1 MKSRRL
7 LNYKR
12 HPIICSIHLFF
23 KLRYNI
29 YKTKI
34 RFKIKMLRVL
44 YRYFSHRIPHSAGSI
59 GGRPIHA
66 VEHRRRRDANGK
78 SSKRYIYCGDTSNFG
93 YVTRVF
99 PHLYTRAAAADV
111 GRNCGSICLSLSP
124 YCTRLIERRGNIWTE
139 KRHHGHQQRETQI
152 SRVCRAPVCASKDV
166 SCTHCRHM
174 ITLYRRAIQV
184 RIIAGKWSKRIDW
197 AIQLSRWKSLAIS
210 HHIFKR
216 RPPYFYFPI

>member
-1 MKSRRL
+1 
-7 LNYKR
+7 
-12 HPIICSIHLFF
+12 
-23 KLRYNI
+23 
-29 YKTKI
+29 
-34 RFKIKMLRVL
+34 MLPG
-44 YRYFSHRIPHSAGSI
+44 YT
-59 GGRPIHA
+59 
-66 VEHRRRRDANGK
+66 
-78 SSKRYIYCGDTSNFG
+78 SS
-93 YVTRVF
+93 F

-184 RIIAGKWSKRIDW
+184 RIMRGNGPKGYRPRHSTVTMEIFGDFSSHFQNDGPLICISQFSWQRI
-197 AIQLSRWKSLAIS
+197 Q
-210 HHIFKR
+210 R
-216 RPPYFYFPI
+216 RRQRFPI